1 MRIWLL
7 VRSDTPE
14 AGFTDDRIYEYGD
27 RLLANGTTGD
37 LTKPADSTKA
47 YRPSLSTDN
56 SFTGVKHYRR
66 LLVSKTIQIRNA
78 LAN

>member
-1 MRIWLL
+1 MLF
-7 VRSDTPE
+7 RSQT
-14 AGFTDDRIYEYGD
+14 
-27 RLLANGTTGD
+27 NGTTGD
-37 LTKPADSTKA
+37 LTNVAASTKA

-78 LAN
+78 LGR